1 VSGLESA
8 PDVLTKASGKE
19 FPFRAGEEVG
29 LVRQGIIG
37 HMVLYGKALRGKK
50 RQGFEAA
57 WEKKK
62 GFGRVDKVCG

>member
-1 VSGLESA
+1 
-8 PDVLTKASGKE
+8 
-19 FPFRAGEEVG
+19 VG

-37 HMVLYGKALRGKK
+37 HKVLYGKALRGKK